1 MKKHYEHSLHGMMEA
16 AMVEN
21 TAAYRR
27 DFQKP
32 KEKTRTLYY
41 RAINAKIM
49 DLMSD
54 GKKRDRYEIGKHTC
68 QTIEIVSRCLRLLR
82 QTGALKVIPHE
93 TKGGDR
99 FSYFVVESSYIQK
112 ETSNEH

>member
-1 MKKHYEHSLHGMMEA
+1 MKKHYENSLAGMMEA

-21 TAAYRR
+21 AAAYRR

-54 GKKRDRYEIGKHTC
+54 GKKRDRYEIGKHIC
-68 QTIEIVSRCLRLLR
+68 QTIE
-82 QTGALKVIPHE
+82 IPHE

-112 ETSNEH
+112 ETSNEF